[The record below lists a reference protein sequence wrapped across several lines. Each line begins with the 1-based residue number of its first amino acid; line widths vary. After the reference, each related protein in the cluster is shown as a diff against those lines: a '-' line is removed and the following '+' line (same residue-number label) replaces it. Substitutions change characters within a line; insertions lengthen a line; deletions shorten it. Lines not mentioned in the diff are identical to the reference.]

1 MKCICNECGYW
12 NPLARDFYRCRIG
25 ACPDLNRDKYEAESP
40 KYKDVF
46 PEFTERLRSR
56 MEKGFAEYG
65 DKSFD
70 RPVNELL
77 GEIEEEILD
86 ICGWSLILYSRIQR
100 LK

>member
-1 MKCICNECGYW
+1 MCK
-12 NPLARDFYRCRIG
+12 IG
-25 ACPDLNRDKYEAESP
+25 IGIYESSKKIRGLTP